1 MSAALAF
8 AGLVPCSGAAETAP
22 LSAYERAVQEYVSA
36 AAQET
41 ARARA
46 QLAKLQQPAGA
57 AVPGSSDLVAE
68 VGRGLER
75 CEALV
80 AQLEKAGPSRFDLIK
95 KQYESARGE
104 LLAALS
110 RAASTLARQTEQAG
124 APAAQAPSQA
134 TPPVPGDRTTDTT
147 R

>member
-1 MSAALAF
+1 MF

-22 LSAYERAVQEYVSA
+22 RSAYERAVQEYVSA

-41 ARARA
+41 ADARGR
-46 QLAKLQQPAGA
+46 LAKLQQPAGA
-57 AVPGSSDLVAE
+57 AVPGSTDLVAE
-68 VGRGLER
+68 VSRELER

-95 KQYESARGE
+95 KQYESARAD

-110 RAASTLARQTEQAG
+110 RAASTLGRQKEQAG
-124 APAAQAPSQA
+124 APPAQAPSQA
-134 TPPVPGDRTTDTT
+134 TPPVPGDRASDDT